1 MSPVHRTAED
11 DEISP
16 GTLYIVGMLREQ
28 ITGVV
33 NQINGMEKNIT
44 ERLDRLNENLQDTNK
59 RVDKH
64 EQEIREIKDPPISQ
78 VKRGLAEKEAFW
90 EKFWKWAIRIFI
102 VATLVLAFFDS
113 PLATKM
119 LHLFQIQFSQ

>member
-64 EQEIREIKDPPISQ
+64 EQEE
-78 VKRGLAEKEAFW
+78 VTE
-90 EKFWKWAIRIFI
+90 
-102 VATLVLAFFDS
+102 
-113 PLATKM
+113 
-119 LHLFQIQFSQ
+119 

>member
-1 MSPVHRTAED
+1 
-11 DEISP
+11 
-16 GTLYIVGMLREQ
+16 
-28 ITGVV
+28 
-33 NQINGMEKNIT
+33 MEKNIT

-64 EQEIREIKDPPISQ
+64 DQGIREIKDPPISQ

-90 EKFWKWAIRIFI
+90 GKFWKWAIRIF
-102 VATLVLAFFDS
+102 VFATLVLAFFDY

-119 LHLFQIQFSQ
+119 LHFFQIKFSQ